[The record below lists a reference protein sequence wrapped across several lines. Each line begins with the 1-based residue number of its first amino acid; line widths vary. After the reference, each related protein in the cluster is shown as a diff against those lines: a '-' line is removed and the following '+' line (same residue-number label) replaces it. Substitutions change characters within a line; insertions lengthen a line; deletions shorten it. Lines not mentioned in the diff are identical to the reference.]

1 MRNVFLIIILL
12 LLIYYCTTRSRVK
25 LVENLLGGNPK
36 MCFGIL
42 TPVSC
47 TWGPSLPTMPPG
59 PPVPGIGKDT
69 PLNTNP
75 ISETHWEWDGPPP
88 GRPP

>member
-1 MRNVFLIIILL
+1 
-12 LLIYYCTTRSRVK
+12 
-25 LVENLLGGNPK
+25 

-42 TPVSC
+42 TPTSC
-47 TWGPSLPTMPPG
+47 IWGPALTPPIMLLPPG

-75 ISETHWEWDGPPP
+75 ISDTHWEWDGPPP
-88 GRPP
+88 